1 MEGWGTGLR
10 IEEFREDGER
20 RWSRT
25 EMASCA
31 PDLLKAHWEG
41 RLIPLHFSL
50 PFLDKH
56 EHLAL
61 LLSLVFRVY
70 FYVTPS
76 PVPKIHFSEEIPL
89 RGCLLTHKPALKG

>member
-1 MEGWGTGLR
+1 MV
-10 IEEFREDGER
+10 EDRNGQLCSRPVKGKLGEAR
-20 RWSRT
+20 
-25 EMASCA
+25 
-31 PDLLKAHWEG
+31 EG

-61 LLSLVFRVY
+61 LFSLVFRVY

-76 PVPKIHFSEEIPL
+76 PVPLFH
-89 RGCLLTHKPALKG
+89 